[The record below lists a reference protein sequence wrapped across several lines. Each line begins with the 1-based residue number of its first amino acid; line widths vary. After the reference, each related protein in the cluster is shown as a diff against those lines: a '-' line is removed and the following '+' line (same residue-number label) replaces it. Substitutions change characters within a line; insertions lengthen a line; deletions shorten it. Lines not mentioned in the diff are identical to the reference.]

1 MALPRIDEDRVWL
14 AWTGME
20 TDLIFNKKWPL
31 PGFASFPMI
40 RSDEGRK
47 LLADYYDSLIAIGK
61 RFGAG
66 VVIDTPTWM
75 ANPDRAAAI
84 DWTPDEVDLVNAE
97 AVHFAKAHAGDSVCI
112 SAQLG
117 PRGDGYAR
125 GMASV
130 EAARDY
136 HARQIDIVATAGAEL
151 LSAYTIGSTEEA
163 QGIIHA
169 ARAAGL
175 PVVVSF
181 VVETDGCLADGMPLR
196 EAVERADEGTS
207 GAAQFFMVNCAHP
220 DHIAPALA
228 DGAIPRLHGII
239 ANASRHSHAELD
251 EAEEL
256 DDGDPVEL
264 GQQLAA
270 LHRNLPDIRVLG
282 GCCGTDL
289 RHIASIGQAI
299 RR

>member
-1 MALPRIDEDRVWL
+1 MAIPRIDDERVWL

-40 RSDEGRK
+40 RSDEGRR
-47 LLADYYDSLIAIGK
+47 LLADYYDALTTIGK
-61 RFGAG
+61 KFNAG
-66 VVIDTPTWM
+66 IMIDTPTWM
-75 ANPDRAAAI
+75 ANPARAAAI
-84 DWTPDEVDLVNAE
+84 DWSPEEVDLVNAE
-97 AVHFAKAHAGDSVCI
+97 AVRFAKARAGDNVCI

-136 HARQIDIVATAGAEL
+136 HARQIDIVAKAGAEL

-163 QGIIHA
+163 QGIILA
-169 ARAAGL
+169 AKAAGI

-196 EAVERADEGTS
+196 EAISRADDATS
-207 GAAQFFMVNCAHP
+207 GEAQFFMVNCAHP

-228 DGAIPRLHGII
+228 EGAIPRLHGIV

-270 LHRNLPDIRVLG
+270 LRRELPGICVLG

-289 RHIASIGQAI
+289 RHISSIASAI
-299 RR
+299 KH